1 MEVSNGSINVAIGEE
16 VSLYCTRGYKLSN
29 SLKLLPALC
38 DCNGKWNITT
48 NPSPCQGVI
57 NVMFKNMFKLPIR
70 YNFIAEYFCTSPPS
84 PPTPGGVTS
93 FEDDENRATFPVGSR
108 VNYTCPD
115 GYGLDGI
122 PYRVCTKDLDWEPH
136 STIHNCHSTPNFV
149 IICVHFLLLL
159 NCV

>member
-1 MEVSNGSINVAIGEE
+1 MEVSNGSTNVAIGEE

-38 DCNGKWNITT
+38 DCNAKWNITT
-48 NPSPCQGVI
+48 NPSPCEGVI
-57 NVMFKNMFKLPIR
+57 MPCLIKTMIKLPIR
-70 YNFIAEYFCTSPPS
+70 HNVIADYFCTSPPP
-84 PPTPGGVTS
+84 PPTPGDVTS
-93 FEDDENRATFPVGSR
+93 FEDDKSRATFHVGSR

-122 PYRVCTKDLDWEPH
+122 PYRVCTEDLDWEPY

-149 IICVHFLLLL
+149 ILSVHFPLWL
-159 NCV
+159 N